1 MRQLL
6 VVWIALRL
14 LTAPAA
20 AQIEFIDEAFAYDT
34 AQPAAGHWMG
44 DVQVGLFPNSPAS
57 LLMERDESGEW
68 KASLTLIAAYAL
80 DVGCSDIEIDGS
92 SVAFTAPL
100 PGRPRFTG
108 KVSNDGQRFRGS
120 VALTAVPAD
129 QLAEQPAEHEFEMA
143 RMPRPMDLP
152 TRTAYTGDLEIPQM
166 GTMGMTFVFAQT
178 PGGNWVGHL
187 DVPIQG
193 LLGFSLNKVHRD
205 GQTITAEVPSAPFTA
220 LLEAEFREDERRL
233 VGRFKQA
240 TFDLAVD
247 FVRDDGY
254 AGPKLNRPQHPKPP
268 YPYLTEEVT
277 ITHPD
282 GHALAGTLTKP
293 KAGGPFPAV
302 VLVSGSGPQDRD
314 ETIFGHKP
322 FLVLADHL
330 TRRGIAVLRYD
341 DRGTAR
347 STGQFSGATTED
359 LATDTMAAVD
369 FLKTAEAI
377 DTKRIGLIG
386 HSEGAMIAP
395 MVAAQSDDVAF
406 IVLLAGPGVPGD
418 ELLLVQSELAL
429 KAGNADEVAITK
441 VKLQQE
447 HLFQL
452 IRQGASAD
460 ELRDAMRPIAEAE
473 LAITG
478 LEGEALQDMVE
489 IQLEQITSAWIR
501 FFITYDPRPALAKVT
516 CPVLALNGTLD
527 LQVWHEQNL
536 TEIERVLTQTG
547 IDVTVKRY
555 EGLNHLFQPAES
567 GSVMEYV
574 EIETTFD
581 ETVMR
586 DIVTWIKQTLG
597 G

>member
-20 AQIEFIDEAFAYDT
+20 AQIEFIDEVFAYDT

-129 QLAEQPAEHEFEMA
+129 QLAEQPADHEFEMA

-240 TFDLAVD
+240 TFDVAVD

-330 TRRGIAVLRYD
+330 TRRGIAALRYD

-418 ELLLVQSELAL
+418 ELLLVQGELIL
-429 KAGNADEVAITK
+429 KAGDADEVAIK
-441 VKLQQE
+441 
-447 HLFQL
+447 
-452 IRQGASAD
+452 
-460 ELRDAMRPIAEAE
+460 
-473 LAITG
+473 
-478 LEGEALQDMVE
+478 